1 MIETKVMYQIKC
13 DRCGAI
19 YRCGSQQFFVSEESA
34 IMEAA
39 EDGWFVDGKVRCPK
53 CCELDEYGENDKLKP
68 LLPYCVWKVERFLKS
83 IAYGVHSTIDGE
95 NFVIT
100 FSLIQIKQ
108 KDNIKN
114 MIDEILDEKQL
125 SGGMTHSVEI
135 CESGKNSQL
144 FRGKVTIIV
153 RQFDVDDD
161 VRVVRCKKNPELIGK
176 TGKVIHARSVIDE
189 YFIASDECDD
199 VDKIAF
205 SGEDLEKIKD

>member
-19 YRCGSQQFFVSEESA
+19 YRCGSQQFFVNEESA

-53 CCELDEYGENDKLKP
+53 CCELDDYGEILKP
-68 LLPYCVWKVERFLKS
+68 LLPYCVWKVESFLKS
-83 IAYGVHSTIDGE
+83 IAHGVHSTIDGE
-95 NFVIT
+95 NFVIS
-100 FSLIQIKQ
+100 FSLLQIKQ
-108 KDNIKN
+108 KDVIKN
-114 MIDEILDEKQL
+114 MIDEILDEKPL

-144 FRGKVTIIV
+144 FKGKVTITV
-153 RQFDVDDD
+153 RQFDVDDE

-176 TGKVIHARSVIDE
+176 TGKVIYARSVIDE
-189 YFIASDECDD
+189 YFIKSDECDD